1 MLKKLNCS
9 RNTYKASRNNTK
21 KQQKKDV
28 LYIIMDWNAK
38 VVSQEIPKVTG
49 KFGLEY
55 KMKQGKG

>member
-21 KQQKKDV
+21 KKKKDV
-28 LYIIMDWNAK
+28 LYIIVDWNAK
-38 VVSQEIPKVTG
+38 VVSQEISKVTG